1 MRKAC
6 DSIDCQR
13 SVFVF
18 LAIFF
23 VFPHFSKNLHA
34 SSFVERMKVSYKLGV
49 VRKQQARTREKVLAE
64 LTNIRNLDLS
74 TSEAHISFSHMRNF
88 DCEFRRYDFVE
99 RKIDALIQKFSSD
112 PIRYN
117 KLVGLSSPSF
127 VTREDLRFSPKI
139 KFSPE
144 DVESLL
150 QLHHRFPGFNP
161 FMSTLFYIKYYLN
174 QNPGLAA
181 LENLPVA
188 SEVIPIAPGLPI
200 PSAPPQELVDYMDH
214 DHSSL
219 SCFREDLS
227 QNLVSEI
234 DSNH

>member
-1 MRKAC
+1 MQKTY
-6 DSIDCQR
+6 DSGDCRR
-13 SVFVF
+13 SVFIF
-18 LAIFF
+18 WAIFF
-23 VFPHFSKNLHA
+23 VFPHFSKKLHA

-49 VRKQQARTREKVLAE
+49 VRKQQARTKEKVLAE
-64 LTNIRNLDLS
+64 LTSIGNLDLS
-74 TSEAHISFSHMRNF
+74 TSQAHISFSHMRNF

-117 KLVGLSSPSF
+117 KLVGLPSPSF
-127 VTREDLRFSPKI
+127 VTREHLRFLPKI

-150 QLHHRFPGFNP
+150 QLHRKFPGFNP

-174 QNPGLAA
+174 QNPGFAA

-200 PSAPPQELVDYMDH
+200 PSAPPQELVDHMDH
-214 DHSSL
+214 DYSSS
-219 SCFREDLS
+219 SCFREDFS
-227 QNLVSEI
+227 QKIGL
-234 DSNH
+234 